1 MPCPCV
7 NSGEPVCQGPV
18 STAEHRDFVLRLKAV
33 AERTKE
39 KAAPLRGGI
48 ATIDQANAL
57 FDEFRQATMIVRRV
71 SFLQHRTTHG
81 QSAQLRAGLL
91 KLEREVLKALQ
102 RLA

>member
-18 STAEHRDFVLRLKAV
+18 STAEHHYFVLRLKAV

-57 FDEFRQATMIVRRV
+57 FDEFRQATTIVRRV

>member
-18 STAEHRDFVLRLKAV
+18 STAEHRDFVLRLKAA

-39 KAAPLRGGI
+39 KATLLRGG

-57 FDEFRQATMIVRRV
+57 FDEFRQATGIVRRV

-81 QSAQLRAGLL
+81 QTAQLRAGLL